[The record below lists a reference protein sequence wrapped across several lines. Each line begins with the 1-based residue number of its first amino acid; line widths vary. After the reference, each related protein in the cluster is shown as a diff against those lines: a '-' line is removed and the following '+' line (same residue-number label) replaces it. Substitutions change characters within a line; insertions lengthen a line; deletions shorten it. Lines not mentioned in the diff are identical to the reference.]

1 MKNEKKELYVKIV
14 PEKNE
19 IVCSGLS
26 FDDFICY
33 LPEPIENLINIA
45 IDTCVEVSETNYKKG
60 FPLFEGKAAIKKI
73 AEQESYCFGNF
84 CFVDYC
90 SSEQVDQITAQEIS
104 ELLYLGHMFE
114 PLHSPFFP
122 QLQNR
127 FAYLSHDD
135 SWYWKLYA
143 QNIDDFLYILCG
155 RLAKCIELPLPDNTQ
170 MIHEQLLY
178 KAREGILI
186 DLNEAVCKNNGID
199 VRLYTI
205 GEYANMDKILNYLS
219 QIKKEANKTNW
230 IHFRGKEWSIS

>member
-90 SSEQVDQITAQEIS
+90 SS
-104 ELLYLGHMFE
+104 
-114 PLHSPFFP
+114 
-122 QLQNR
+122 
-127 FAYLSHDD
+127 
-135 SWYWKLYA
+135 
-143 QNIDDFLYILCG
+143 
-155 RLAKCIELPLPDNTQ
+155 
-170 MIHEQLLY
+170 
-178 KAREGILI
+178 
-186 DLNEAVCKNNGID
+186 
-199 VRLYTI
+199 
-205 GEYANMDKILNYLS
+205 DK
-219 QIKKEANKTNW
+219 W
-230 IHFRGKEWSIS
+230 IN